1 MREPQPTFD
10 GDRLTSQ
17 QLAEAFRRPPGAPIF
32 PPSRGTLLVGARGSG
47 KTTLLK
53 HTEADLKGAG
63 VYCDLRT
70 LFNELSADT
79 GAAGL
84 SFDSIPSVSEGPIQD
99 KALAILATAVSRK
112 ITSKFKLDDDQNL
125 RISLSHLAK
134 EFPNGDATPL
144 QWIHRNISTIDP
156 SKFRQKPNIDD
167 LMNYLDSS
175 NNLIREKTGRSLL
188 LLIDRAEEIPYP
200 ALTPI
205 LQLLDQSHSF
215 QAVVATRP
223 GMMGLSNNLHFSLP
237 RPGDHYD
244 IYHLGASPYSSE
256 WTKFQRQVLQAW
268 MPRTLSNVPEDE
280 LDELLRLS
288 RDSLRVAL
296 EITYQSLD
304 ETGKYDRTTSNN
316 AVLNLQRMLLD
327 AANGAARS
335 VGVNLLQ
342 MTNSIRKDYSNSRL
356 PVAIRLLQ
364 ETMTKESDQLALIPE
379 ILGGQTLD
387 ARSEKFVRLALR
399 TWFFSTM
406 HGTSWSPIMVPEIVE
421 INPMFLWHP
430 SSRWHSWSKRKTR
443 A

>member
-10 GDRLTSQ
+10 GDRLTSM
-17 QLAEAFRRPPGAPIF
+17 QLGEAFRRPPNAPVF

-53 HTEADLKGAG
+53 HTEAGLGGAG

-99 KALAILATAVSRK
+99 KAIAILAAAVSRK
-112 ITSKFKLDDDQNL
+112 VTSKFALNKDRQLLDA
-125 RISLSHLAK
+125 IAHLIPVLPEGA
-134 EFPNGDATPL
+134 NTPI
-144 QWIHRNISTIDP
+144 QWLHRNIATIDP
-156 SKFRQKPNIDD
+156 SKFRQKPNIAD
-167 LMNYLDSS
+167 LTDYLESV
-175 NNLIREKTGRSLL
+175 NEFIRVETGRSLL

-205 LQLLDQSHSF
+205 LQLLDQSRGF
-215 QAVVATRP
+215 QTIVATRP

-244 IYHLGASPYSSE
+244 IYHLGASPYSPE
-256 WTKFQRQVLQAW
+256 WAKFQKQVLAAW
-268 MPRTLSNVPEDE
+268 MPKTLSNVPSDE
-280 LDELLRLS
+280 LDNLLRLS

-304 ETGKYDRTTSNN
+304 DSGNFDQAGSHL
-316 AVLNLQRMLLD
+316 AVLKLQRMLLD

-335 VGVNLLQ
+335 VGANLLQ
-342 MTNSIRKDYSNSRL
+342 ITNSIRKEYRNSRL
-356 PVAIRLLQ
+356 PVAIRLLHDTIAK
-364 ETMTKESDQLALIPE
+364 ETSQLTLIPE
-379 ILGGQTLD
+379 ALGNQSLD
-387 ARSEKFVRLALR
+387 ARTERFVRLGLR

-406 HGTSWSPIMVPEIVE
+406 HGTSWSPVTIPEIVE
-421 INPMFLWHP
+421 VNPIFLWHP
-430 SSRWHSWSKRKTR
+430 SSRWHSWSDRKGNK
-443 A
+443 

>member
-1 MREPQPTFD
+1 
-10 GDRLTSQ
+10 
-17 QLAEAFRRPPGAPIF
+17 
-32 PPSRGTLLVGARGSG
+32 LVGARGSG

-53 HTEADLKGAG
+53 HTEAGLAGAA

-99 KALAILATAVSRK
+99 KAIAILVAAVSRK
-112 ITSKFKLDDDQNL
+112 VTKTF
-125 RISLSHLAK
+125 SLSEDRHLLNAVRHLTHA
-134 EFPNGDATPL
+134 FPDGESTPL
-144 QWIHRNISTIDP
+144 QWIHRNIATIDP
-156 SKFRQKPNIDD
+156 SRFRQKPNIAD
-167 LMNYLDSS
+167 LTDYLESINEFVQS
-175 NNLIREKTGRSLL
+175 KTGRSLL

-205 LQLLDQSHSF
+205 LQLLDQSRGF
-215 QAVVATRP
+215 QTIVATRP
-223 GMMGLSNNLHFSLP
+223 GMMGLANNLHFSLP

-244 IYHLGASPYSSE
+244 IYHLGASPYAPE
-256 WTKFQRQVLQAW
+256 WETFQKQVLSAW
-268 MPRTLSNVPEDE
+268 MPKTLSRFPAGE
-280 LDELLRLS
+280 LHNLLRLS

-304 ETGKYDRTTSNN
+304 EAGNYDQAGSNQ
-316 AVLNLQRMLLD
+316 AVLKLQRMLLD

-335 VGVNLLQ
+335 VGANLLQ
-342 MTNSIRKDYSNSRL
+342 ITNSIRKEYKNSRL

-364 ETMTKESDQLALIPE
+364 DTIAKVPDQLPLIPE
-379 ILGGQTLD
+379 ATGSQSLD
-387 ARSEKFVRLALR
+387 ARTERFVRLALR

-406 HGTSWSPIMVPEIVE
+406 HGTSWSPIAVPEIVE

-430 SSRWHSWSKRKTR
+430 SSRWHSWSGRRDRK
-443 A
+443 